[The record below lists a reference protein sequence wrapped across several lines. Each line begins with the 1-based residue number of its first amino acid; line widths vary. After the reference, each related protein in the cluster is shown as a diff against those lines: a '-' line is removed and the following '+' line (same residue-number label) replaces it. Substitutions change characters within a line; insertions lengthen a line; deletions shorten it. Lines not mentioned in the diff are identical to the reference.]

1 MKISQKIKTFIRI
14 SFYCWLLTFIFYNIL
29 MSKSK
34 VYFSPDDKPTI
45 QLINNIKKAKTRIYA
60 AIYLITDKKIA
71 QALINAKQIQGV
83 DVQIITDQFSLETPY
98 EKINLLNFRIRNWN
112 NSRSIHVRLYQPHH
126 HQRGQQ
132 GWFGDDHLR
141 GRLTHPVRSPGFL
154 SGCRP
159 PGRGDA

>member
-98 EKINLLNFRIRNWN
+98 EKINLLKQNNIDVFVFKGKQQNAAIMHDKFAIFDKQVWTGSFNWTISANKRNQEIN
-112 NSRSIHVRLYQPHH
+112 
-126 HQRGQQ
+126 
-132 GWFGDDHLR
+132 
-141 GRLTHPVRSPGFL
+141 PG
-154 SGCRP
+154 SGS
-159 PGRGDA
+159 